1 MATKTKLVTYDDYRD
16 LPNDGKRYE
25 IIGGEL
31 FMTPAPGTEHQR
43 ILGKLYNSVSTLIEN
58 KNIGEIFMAPVDV
71 ILSMTD
77 VVQPDLVF
85 ISKEREQIVT
95 KKNIVEAPDLVV
107 EILSENT
114 KTVDRNRKKDLYE
127 KYKVK
132 EYWIVDPAEMQVD
145 QFVLQDGQFI
155 LQSTLEKY
163 DTLTST
169 IIEDLSMNLDK
180 IFVS

>member
-1 MATKTKLVTYDDYRD
+1 MATKTRLVTYDDYRD

-31 FMTPAPGTEHQR
+31 FMAPAPSTEHQR
-43 ILGKLYNSVSTLIEN
+43 ILRKLMVNLSNYVETHNL
-58 KNIGEIFMAPVDV
+58 GEIFFAPIDV
-71 ILSMTD
+71 VLSMTD
-77 VVQPDLVF
+77 LVQPDLVF
-85 ISKEREQIVT
+85 ISKEREQIIT
-95 KKNIVEAPDLVV
+95 KKNIVAAPDLVI

-114 KTVDRNRKKDLYE
+114 KDTDRNHKKELYE

-132 EYWIVDPAEMQVD
+132 EYWIVDPVEMQVD
-145 QFVLQDGQFI
+145 QFVLQDEQFV
-155 LQSTLEKY
+155 LRSKLEKS
-163 DTLTST
+163 DTLTSN